1 MLLLVLEGLVGRH
14 RMFIFNFFIITD
26 CGIDFDYCDTEWF
39 AVEANRDHSVV
50 FDITLKIAFLALLLT
65 MRTTTLLLRDSHLKY
80 HLTCMTQSS

>member
-1 MLLLVLEGLVGRH
+1 MSSYNYSTSASLALVVGG
-14 RMFIFNFFIITD
+14 T
-26 CGIDFDYCDTEWF
+26 DFDYCDTEWF